1 MVLQD
6 TNMINPH
13 KEVVILDGSET
24 VEMLMAIRDNQAIPK
39 SEGLGLTAE
48 ARAMIQSM
56 YSRSPKSVREQL
68 QKVVGMDAG
77 AFMDKFYVS
86 YGHKSIG
93 DCGFVTI
100 YIEQVSMFVAKAI
113 QDTRLYSGQE
123 ASTRYLDFSKQQII
137 DPVGTEQS
145 KAVLDNWMAF
155 YTASSEDLRAH
166 LKLQFPIQAGE
177 DEKNYDR
184 AIKARSFDILR
195 GFLPSGT
202 STLLAWT
209 TNLRQAADR
218 LAILRQHPMEE
229 VRETAETILA
239 ALRERYPLSF
249 SQTEREAQTEFIKK
263 SQEQYFYNPKECP
276 TFDLKLKF
284 DITELEPYKELLM
297 SRPKYTELPAW
308 MDEIGQIEIKFLL
321 DFGSF
326 RDVQRHRAGIVR
338 MPLLETR
345 WGMQEWYL
353 NQMPENMQTKAKEL
367 IVSQNTAI
375 EALGCSQLEKQYYIP
390 MGYNVPVKMTFCLP
404 GMLYL
409 AELRSG
415 KTVHPTLRQVAHKMT
430 SALAEK
436 IPYLT
441 LHSDRDLDDWDV
453 RRGTQTIIDTT
464 TGEAISD

>member
-1 MVLQD
+1 
-6 TNMINPH
+6 MINPL
-13 KEVVILDGSET
+13 KEVVILDGAET
-24 VEMLMAIRDNQAIPK
+24 VEMLRAIRDKQPIPK
-39 SEGLGLTAE
+39 SDVLGLAAE
-48 ARAMIQSM
+48 SRAMIQSM

-68 QKVVGMDAG
+68 EKVLGMDAG
-77 AFMDKFYVS
+77 SFMDKFYVS

-123 ASTRYLDFSKQQII
+123 ASTRYLDFSKQTII
-137 DPVGTEQS
+137 DPLATEQS
-145 KAVLDNWMAF
+145 KAVLNNWMTF
-155 YTASSEDLRAH
+155 YTESSEDLRAY
-166 LKLQFPIQAGE
+166 LKQQFPIKDGE
-177 DEKNYDR
+177 DEKAYDR

-209 TNLRQAADR
+209 VNLRQAADR

-229 VRETAETILA
+229 IRETAETILA

-249 SQTEREAQTEFIKK
+249 TQTEREAQTAFIKK
-263 SQEQYFYNPKECP
+263 SQQQYFHNPKECP
-276 TFDLKLKF
+276 AFNLKLKF
-284 DITELEPYKELLM
+284 DISELEPYKDLLIN
-297 SRPKYTELPAW
+297 RPKYTELPAW
-308 MDEIGQIEIKFLL
+308 MDEAGQIETDFLL

-326 RDVQRHRAGIVR
+326 RDVQRHRAGVVR

-353 NQMPENMQTKAKEL
+353 NQMPVSLKTKAQAL
-367 IVSQNTAI
+367 ILSQNTAI
-375 EALGCSQLEKQYYIP
+375 DALGCSNLDKQYYIP

-404 GMLYL
+404 GLLYL

-415 KTVHPTLRQVAHKMT
+415 KTVHPTLRKIAHQMT
-430 SALAEK
+430 STLAEK
-436 IPYLT
+436 IPFLT

-464 TGEAISD
+464 TGKAISD